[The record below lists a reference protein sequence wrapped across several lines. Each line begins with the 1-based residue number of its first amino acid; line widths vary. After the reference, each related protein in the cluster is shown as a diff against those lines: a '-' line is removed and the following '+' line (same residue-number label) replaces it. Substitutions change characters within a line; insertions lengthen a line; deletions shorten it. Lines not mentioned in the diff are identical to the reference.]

1 LLHLLFYCW
10 CAKSFPKEIKAN
22 KIITPRRGKAVVLIF
37 FNPLAVGKKAI
48 KGGSVK
54 SLAHG
59 KVEKQRYSLQE
70 LPDAFT
76 SENRESSIKN
86 QK

>member
-1 LLHLLFYCW
+1 LHLLSCCW
-10 CAKSFPKEIKAN
+10 FAKNSWQEIKA
-22 KIITPRRGKAVVLIF
+22 IELITPRRGKAVVLIF

-59 KVEKQRYSLQE
+59 KIEYHK
-70 LPDAFT
+70 
-76 SENRESSIKN
+76 
-86 QK
+86 